1 MPTQIAQF
9 GPPEEARVKLPK
21 HIANDIRKLR
31 ERSGLT
37 QYELADQA
45 GLTRS
50 KIKRI
55 EKGEV
60 STIVQKELDAIMQIL
75 AIPSKRNS
83 PRSRKP
89 PQASRRAGSDSREAR
104 RGGPPPAD
112 PKIRAEVQRQVRA
125 SVLAVLR
132 DVIGD
137 SGRALVMKHELHD
150 VTLGELYALS
160 A

>member
-1 MPTQIAQF
+1 MSRQTITNW
-9 GPPEEARVKLPK
+9 GSEEEARVKLPK
-21 HIANDIRKLR
+21 HIANDLRKLR

-37 QYELADQA
+37 QYQLADQS

-60 STIVQKELDAIMQIL
+60 STIVQQELDKIMSIL
-75 AIPSKRNS
+75 TVHSGPISAPKSKLSRPS
-83 PRSRKP
+83 RS
-89 PQASRRAGSDSREAR
+89 AGDTRESR

-112 PKIRAEVQRQVRA
+112 PKIRAEVNRQVRA

-137 SGRALVMKHELHD
+137 SGRVLVEKHELHN
-150 VTLGELYALS
+150 VTLGELYALTG
-160 A
+160 

>member
-1 MPTQIAQF
+1 MSQAISQW
-9 GPPEEARVKLPK
+9 GPEDELRVKLPK
-21 HIANDIRKLR
+21 HIANDLRKLR

-37 QYELADQA
+37 QYELADQS

-60 STIVQKELDAIMQIL
+60 STIVQKELDKIMSIL
-75 AIPSKRNS
+75 TVPSS
-83 PRSRKP
+83 PAPTPKSKLSRP
-89 PQASRRAGSDSREAR
+89 SRVAGESREAR

-150 VTLGELYALS
+150 VTLGELYALT